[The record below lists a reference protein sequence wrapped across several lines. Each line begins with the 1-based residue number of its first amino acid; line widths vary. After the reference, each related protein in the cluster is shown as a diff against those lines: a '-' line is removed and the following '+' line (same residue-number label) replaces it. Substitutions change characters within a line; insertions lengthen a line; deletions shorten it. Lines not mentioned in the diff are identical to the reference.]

1 MQEIIITA
9 PSLDPNRNVSGVSSV
24 VNFIINNN
32 KERKY
37 LHFQLGKMDG
47 ENGGWRR
54 IGALVGALRAWK
66 RMLAEHSDAMVH
78 YSFPLSTLSIL
89 RDSLFMREVQ
99 KKGMKLVVHIHGG
112 VFLTAPKI
120 PLLLWRI
127 LMGVF
132 SWKVPFIVLS
142 DKEKEILQNRFGAK
156 DVQVLPNCVDLS
168 DARSFERKI
177 SELPLTLGYL
187 GRIEPNKGMT
197 ELLGACIKLKKDRIP
212 FRLAVAGKEQTVDEF
227 LPYFDQCLG
236 DDFYYAGLVSVMTK
250 ADFLRSVDVFVM
262 PTYFEGLPMS
272 LLECMSYGSVP
283 VVTNVGSI
291 ADVVTPYEDKNINKE
306 ANGIFVK
313 VRDEDSIVKA
323 IKLLHEDRGLTQQL
337 SEAAKRRIFSQFSS
351 EKYVETLNE
360 IYAKCQM
367 GNWRANV

>member
-54 IGALVGALRAWK
+54 IGALGGALRAWK

-236 DDFYYAGLVSVMTK
+236 DDF
-250 ADFLRSVDVFVM
+250 
-262 PTYFEGLPMS
+262 
-272 LLECMSYGSVP
+272 
-283 VVTNVGSI
+283 
-291 ADVVTPYEDKNINKE
+291 
-306 ANGIFVK
+306 
-313 VRDEDSIVKA
+313 
-323 IKLLHEDRGLTQQL
+323 
-337 SEAAKRRIFSQFSS
+337 
-351 EKYVETLNE
+351 
-360 IYAKCQM
+360 
-367 GNWRANV
+367 

>member
-1 MQEIIITA
+1 
-9 PSLDPNRNVSGVSSV
+9 
-24 VNFIINNN
+24 
-32 KERKY
+32 
-37 LHFQLGKMDG
+37 
-47 ENGGWRR
+47 
-54 IGALVGALRAWK
+54 
-66 RMLAEHSDAMVH
+66 
-78 YSFPLSTLSIL
+78 
-89 RDSLFMREVQ
+89 
-99 KKGMKLVVHIHGG
+99 
-112 VFLTAPKI
+112 
-120 PLLLWRI
+120 
-127 LMGVF
+127 MGVF